1 MAPVDV
7 AQLRR
12 EFQAPHELV
21 RASDGSTL
29 FLRHWKGSGRDDLA
43 ILIFH
48 GITAYSE
55 PYGRL
60 LAEPLAS
67 AGFHVFGLDL
77 RGHGRSDGK
86 RGDLPSGD
94 RLASDLCETVAFV
107 KTRFRRVIV
116 LGHSLGVVSALIAVN
131 DCPGGIDGLI
141 LLSVGREIRP
151 GAYSKPTARA
161 VLKTLFAIAFFPS
174 RPWIEY
180 NRKGMGGRDDPL
192 FNFRYSPKFYSAIYG
207 MSPMA
212 VVRMIR
218 QNVIDSPNLA
228 TPSRLEIPVLVGIG
242 DQDELFSVE
251 SSRGFFDRIN
261 GSRKEFLVVPGG
273 HHASFPPGSWG
284 PVGAWLEGQFPT
296 VPGGSPPPP

>member
-1 MAPVDV
+1 MAPLDV
-7 AQLRR
+7 AQLR
-12 EFQAPHELV
+12 EGFPAPHELV

-29 FLRHWKGSGRDDLA
+29 FLRHWNGSGRTDLA
-43 ILIFH
+43 VLIFH

-60 LAEPLAS
+60 LADELSS
-67 AGFHVFGLDL
+67 AGIPVFGLDL

-94 RLASDLCETVAFV
+94 RLASDLCETVAFL
-107 KTRFRRVIV
+107 KARFRRVIV
-116 LGHSLGVVSALIAVN
+116 LGHSLGVVSAMIAVN
-131 DCPGGIDGLI
+131 RCPDGIDGLI

-151 GAYSKPTARA
+151 GAYRKPSARA
-161 VLKTLFAIAFFPS
+161 VLKTLLAIAFFPS

-192 FNFRYSPKFYSAIYG
+192 FNFRYSPRFYSAMYG

-218 QNVIDSPNLA
+218 QNVIDSPNL
-228 TPSRLEIPVLVGIG
+228 TPAGGLEIPVLVGVG

-251 SSRGFFDRIN
+251 SCRGFFDRFN
-261 GSRKEFLVVPGG
+261 GKRKEFLVVPGG

-284 PVGAWLEGQFPT
+284 PVAAWLKDQFPI
-296 VPGGSPPPP
+296 VSSGPPPPP